1 MSRQTRRSLTTVQTT
16 SLFQDYIL
24 TVITVD
30 FQLGT
35 LFFVRSLR
43 LVFIY
48 HCKKKFLV
56 ADPSC
61 DRSYCLSNGRD
72 RRANVQANGFFYMFH
87 IQSYKIGVNSNDSE
101 AV

>member
-1 MSRQTRRSLTTVQTT
+1 MGRQTRYSLTTVQTT

-24 TVITVD
+24 TVFTVD
-30 FQLGT
+30 SQLGT

-48 HCKKKFLV
+48 HCKKNFLV

-61 DRSYCLSNGRD
+61 DRSYRLSNGRD
-72 RRANVQANGFFYMFH
+72 RRANVRANGFHRYVLEF
-87 IQSYKIGVNSNDSE
+87 
-101 AV
+101 